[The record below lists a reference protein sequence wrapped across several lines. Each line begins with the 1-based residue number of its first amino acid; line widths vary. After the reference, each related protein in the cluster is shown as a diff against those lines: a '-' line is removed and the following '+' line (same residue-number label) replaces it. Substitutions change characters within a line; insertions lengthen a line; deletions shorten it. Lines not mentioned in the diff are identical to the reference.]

1 MREWFCVAL
10 AATSIACSGGRDP
23 VHTVGGGR
31 EYEGPGALDP
41 SGDGSDIV
49 NQTNSISPLE
59 ALCTQRC
66 AHVHAA
72 DCEAAPE
79 FQTDLCEASC
89 VGEVSSV
96 SASCADEAAAV
107 YKCELEAKVT
117 CSGDIADQPVITAC
131 DSERSDLHECAVPG
145 SDCMV
150 SPPSEDICLSVGFPI
165 ALFCNEG
172 IEPPPNCVEFGSGIF
187 CCE

>member
-23 VHTVGGGR
+23 VRTVGGGR
-31 EYEGPGALDP
+31 EYEGPGARDP
-41 SGDGSDIV
+41 SGDGS
-49 NQTNSISPLE
+49 NAASATNSISPLE

-79 FQTDLCEASC
+79 FQTESCEGAC
-89 VGEVSSV
+89 GGEVNSIP
-96 SASCADEAAAV
+96 ASCADEAAAV
-107 YKCELEAKVT
+107 YKCELKAKVT
-117 CSGDIADQPVITAC
+117 CSGDLADQPVITGC
-131 DSERSDLHECAVPG
+131 DSEKSDLHECAVPG
-145 SDCMV
+145 SDCMA
-150 SPPSEDICLSVGFPI
+150 SPPSQDLCLSIGFPI

-187 CCE
+187 CCS